1 MDRKLESEI
10 NALHAQVCAALA
22 EPKRI
27 MILYVLADGPQ
38 NVTDLCAAL
47 GAPQPAVSRHLKV
60 LRDSGLVTA
69 RRDGM
74 NVVYTLSN
82 PKVVKALDLL
92 RQVLHE
98 NLKRTA
104 SLLSDRS

>member
-1 MDRKLESEI
+1 MDRQLESEV

-27 MILYVLADGPQ
+27 MILYVLHDGPQ
-38 NVTDLCAAL
+38 NVGDLCAAI

-60 LRDSGLVTA
+60 LRDSGLVSA

-74 NVVYTLSN
+74 NVIYSLAN

-98 NLKRTA
+98 NLKRAA
-104 SLLSDRS
+104 SLLSDQ